1 MTIWRG
7 ALAMTAFG
15 PKAKEQTQGEP
26 FEFDGS
32 ILSWPYYLVRFSA
45 RRRHRARNTRFETG
59 WIKRYRG
66 AAHHAR
72 CGLSMRGYHMIVL
85 IYVDTSKQIGDKDH
99 LKVSRTRMR
108 PRRGFKRTTLK
119 AWRLNMR

>member
-1 MTIWRG
+1 
-7 ALAMTAFG
+7 
-15 PKAKEQTQGEP
+15 
-26 FEFDGS
+26 
-32 ILSWPYYLVRFSA
+32 
-45 RRRHRARNTRFETG
+45 
-59 WIKRYRG
+59 
-66 AAHHAR
+66 
-72 CGLSMRGYHMIVL
+72 MIVL